1 MLAVLLGAVLA
12 LGGGMAAGCASNGEM
27 SGAATTGGSASPV
40 PASPMPATLDQASA
54 PVPRPT
60 SEPDPLRLVTL
71 GDGYAAGTD
80 TSSARRDSWPAQ
92 LAQAMDHGDIRLR
105 LIDNLAETGHTSE
118 DVRRVQ
124 LPQLEALAPDVVML
138 QVGVNDIIARD
149 ISLEDYR
156 TNLAAILDT
165 LLTILPAR
173 HIFLVTTPDHTLTPR
188 GGDYGSRDAGRADV
202 AEANATLATLAAE
215 RDMTVIDISA
225 VNQRVTE
232 DRSLIVGQGPYP
244 SAKQY
249 AGWVEVIGP
258 ELRRVLLAERP

>member
-1 MLAVLLGAVLA
+1 
-12 LGGGMAAGCASNGEM
+12 
-27 SGAATTGGSASPV
+27 
-40 PASPMPATLDQASA
+40 
-54 PVPRPT
+54 
-60 SEPDPLRLVTL
+60 
-71 GDGYAAGTD
+71 
-80 TSSARRDSWPAQ
+80 
-92 LAQAMDHGDIRLR
+92 MDHGDIRLR

-124 LPQLEALAPDVVML
+124 LPQLEALAPDIVML

-173 HIFLVTTPDHTLTPR
+173 HVFLVTTPDHTLTPR
-188 GGDYGSRDAGRADV
+188 GGDYGSREAGRADV
-202 AEANATLATLAAE
+202 AEANATLAALAAE

-232 DRSLIVGQGPYP
+232 DRSLIVGEGPYP

-258 ELRRVLLAERP
+258 ELRRVLLAEQP

>member
-1 MLAVLLGAVLA
+1 MAVLLGVVLA
-12 LGGGMAAGCASNGEM
+12 LGGGIVGGCASSGSS
-27 SGAATTGGSASPV
+27 SGAAATAEPA
-40 PASPMPATLDQASA
+40 PASPQPASPDSASA
-54 PVPRPT
+54 QAPQPT
-60 SEPDPLRLVTL
+60 REPEPLRLVTL

-80 TSSARRDSWPAQ
+80 TASARRDSWPAQ
-92 LAQAMDHGDIRLR
+92 LAQAMDHGEISLK
-105 LIDNLAETGHTSE
+105 LVDNLAETGHTSE

-124 LPQLEALAPDVVML
+124 LPQLEALAPDLVML

-156 TNLAAILDT
+156 DNLAAILDT
-165 LLTILPAR
+165 LLAIVPAR

-188 GGDYGSRDAGRADV
+188 GADYGPREAGRSDV
-202 AEANATLATLAAE
+202 AQANAILAALATE
-215 RDMTVIDISA
+215 RGMTVIDISA

-232 DRSLIVGQGPYP
+232 DRSLIAGQGPYP

-258 ELRRVLLAERP
+258 EVRRVLLAEQP